1 MCGEVCGE
9 GVDGLRRSTT
19 PYSPL
24 PNYRLGSNTL
34 AGKPRG
40 HPRHTHGIP
49 SHTPHYTTSPTTH
62 RPKNGGSPTPQPP
75 PQGEEKGEEKGGKER
90 IQEQIFSGGEPPDP
104 PSTYGID
111 RPTGREKRQ
120 ERRGRALTSQRD
132 KIDRDS

>member
-104 PSTYGID
+104 PSTIGY
-111 RPTGREKRQ
+111 RPTYRSGEKTRKT
-120 ERRGRALTSQRD
+120 RARVNFTTGQNR
-132 KIDRDS
+132 